1 MSETRLYIEGPI
13 AVGSEAE
20 IRDEQA
26 RYVGRVLRLKPGDC
40 VTLFDGTGPEYS
52 ASIVSL
58 GKTRVLVSV
67 SDEIRRDA
75 ESPLRIHLLQGI
87 SRGERMDFVVQKATE
102 LGVHRITPV
111 MTEYSVVKLDKK
123 RAEKRIR
130 HWHGIAASA
139 CEQCGRNVLPAL
151 DSPIA
156 LRNWLGENQNSTG
169 MRIILKPGAEG
180 SLKSIQP
187 DDSQLIALIGP
198 EGGFSDEEYELAETT
213 GFNAVGFGPR
223 ILRTETAALAV
234 VAAVQAL
241 SGDLAP
247 G

>member
-13 AVGSEAE
+13 AVGSETE

-26 RYVGRVLRLKPGDC
+26 RYVSRVLRLKPGDR
-40 VTLFDGTGPEYS
+40 VTLFDGAGAEYP

-58 GKTRVLVSV
+58 SKSRVLVSV
-67 SDEIRRDA
+67 SDEVYRVA
-75 ESPLRIHLLQGI
+75 ESSLRIHLLQGV

-111 MTEYSVVKLDKK
+111 MTGYSVVKLDEKRAKK
-123 RAEKRIR
+123 RNR
-130 HWHGIAASA
+130 HWHSIAASA
-139 CEQCGRNVLPAL
+139 CEQCGRNVLPVL
-151 DSPIA
+151 DPPIA
-156 LRNWLGENQNSTG
+156 LRNWLGENQNSAGT
-169 MRIILKPGAEG
+169 RIILKPGAAG
-180 SLKSIQP
+180 SLRSIRP
-187 DDSQLIALIGP
+187 DDAQLIALIGP
-198 EGGFSDEEYELAETT
+198 EGGFSDEEYELAEAT
-213 GFNAVGFGPR
+213 GFQAVGFGPR

-234 VAAVQAL
+234 VAAAQAL

>member
-13 AVGSEAE
+13 AVGGEAE

-26 RYVGRVLRLKPGDC
+26 RYVSRVLRLKPGDC
-40 VTLFDGTGPEYS
+40 VTLFDGTGAEYP

-58 GKTRVLVSV
+58 SKTRVLVSV
-67 SDEIRRDA
+67 TDEIHRDT
-75 ESPLRIHLLQGI
+75 ESSLRIHLLQGV

-111 MTEYSVVKLDKK
+111 LTEYSVVKLDEK

-130 HWHGIAASA
+130 HWRGVAASA
-139 CEQCGRNVLPAL
+139 CEQCGRNVLPVL
-151 DSPIA
+151 DPPIA
-156 LRNWLGENQNSTG
+156 LRNWLGENLDSAGT
-169 MRIILKPGAEG
+169 RIILKPGADG

-187 DDSQLIALIGP
+187 DGGQLTALIGP
-198 EGGFSDEEYELAETT
+198 EGGLSDEEYGLAEAT
-213 GFNAVGFGPR
+213 GFQSIGFGPR